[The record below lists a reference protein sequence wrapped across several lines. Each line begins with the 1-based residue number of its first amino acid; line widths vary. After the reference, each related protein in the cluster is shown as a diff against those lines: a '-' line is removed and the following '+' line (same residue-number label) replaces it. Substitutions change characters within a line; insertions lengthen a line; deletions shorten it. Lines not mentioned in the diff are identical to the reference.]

1 MTQNARGNIGN
12 DEDMSVVSAI
22 VDEDPE
28 DNDISLQMQ
37 LRLAANE
44 TGVES
49 NEEEDGSESE
59 SGDDMT
65 SKLRA
70 TKEYQL

>member
-1 MTQNARGNIGN
+1 ML
-12 DEDMSVVSAI
+12 VVSAI

-28 DNDISLQMQ
+28 DNNISLQMQ

-44 TGVES
+44 MGVES
-49 NEEEDGSESE
+49 DEEEDGSESD
-59 SGDDMT
+59 SGDDMI
-65 SKLRA
+65 SKPRA